1 MVEFIRTPELGDIS
15 YLQKKFKSDRY
26 VSFNR
31 CPGGE
36 IA

>member
-26 VSFNR
+26 VAFHRSPN
-31 CPGGE
+31 GE